1 MIFCGRGSEGDYF
14 RCGGETDGSENE
26 PMGEWGWIFWL
37 DVDGDWYRKSEDV
50 EYRNAH
56 VAVLGFE
63 IFGSKILNCFGEALS
78 TAMKDIPI
86 QMKRF
91 ERLVMSA
98 TERTLGSDGNVSGI
112 HMRRLSIIMLDNTV
126 VLQERVKGDGGQRI

>member
-1 MIFCGRGSEGDYF
+1 MEARTSRWESGVGFFGWMLMETGAESLKTSFC
-14 RCGGETDGSENE
+14 
-26 PMGEWGWIFWL
+26 
-37 DVDGDWYRKSEDV
+37 V

-86 QMKRF
+86 QVKRF
-91 ERLVMSA
+91 ERSVMSA

-112 HMRRLSIIMLDNTV
+112 HMKRLSIIMLDNTV